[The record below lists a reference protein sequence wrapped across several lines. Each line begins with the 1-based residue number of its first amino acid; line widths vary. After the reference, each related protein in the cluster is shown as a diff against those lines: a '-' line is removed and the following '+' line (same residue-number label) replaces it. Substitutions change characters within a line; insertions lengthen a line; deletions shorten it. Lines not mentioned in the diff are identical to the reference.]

1 MAGGKFISHRA
12 EVTIEKDKAIE
23 QALTAIGIQCR
34 NYAARQA
41 PVDTGNLRNSI
52 TFQVDSPTDSV
63 VIGTNVEYGKYQ
75 EFGTSRMKA
84 QPYLRPAVEEHLD
97 EYKRIAESFLKGIK

>member
-12 EVTIEKDKAIE
+12 EVTIAKDKAIE

-34 NYAARQA
+34 DYAARKA

-52 TFQVDSPTDSV
+52 VFKVDSPSDSV
-63 VIGTNVEYGKYQ
+63 IIGTNVEYGKYQ

-84 QPYLRPAVEEHLD
+84 QPYLRPAVDEHLD
-97 EYKRIAESFLKGIK
+97 EYKRIAEAFLKGIK